1 MPISIIVSTYNRP
14 DMLKL
19 VLTALNEQSEKNFE
33 VVIADDGSSEK
44 TAEMIENLKNSLN
57 KLYSILDPV
66 PSTDKEITLDPLI
79 LYIVPLSSVT
89 LMSESN

>member
-19 VLTALNEQSEKNFE
+19 VLTALNEKSEKNFE

-57 KLYSILDPV
+57 NKLKHIWHEDMGFRAAAIRNKAV
-66 PSTDKEITLDPLI
+66 A
-79 LYIVPLSSVT
+79 SS
-89 LMSESN
+89 EGEF